1 MMMLSI
7 LGAIYFEGNPFFVQK
22 RVGKNNKV
30 FSLIKFRSLKIAH
43 TEEFSNYGKFLRTT
57 HLDELPQLFNILLN
71 QMSIIGPRPL
81 PPDYLPYYTQNEHK
95 RHFVKPGI
103 IGLSQLKGGN
113 SLSWT
118 NRLRY
123 DSFYASKVSLSLDL
137 YILNLSIKKLF
148 GGKPTQHHFST
159 SLIEERK
166 LS

>member
-1 MMMLSI
+1 MIILSL
-7 LGAIYFEGNPFFVQK
+7 LGAIYFGGNPFFVQK

-43 TEEFSNYGKFLRTT
+43 TEAFSTYSKFLRTT
-57 HLDELPQLFNILLN
+57 HLDELPQLINILLN

-95 RHFVKPGI
+95 RHLVKPGI
-103 IGLSQLKGGN
+103 VGLSQLKGGN

-137 YILNLSIKKLF
+137 YILNLSTKKLLS
-148 GGKPTQHHFST
+148 GKPTQHHFST

-166 LS
+166 S